1 MRMLTV
7 EKCDTWV
14 MDKRLSAIKCFPGV
28 IIDLSQE
35 NLFGLIEGLAGC
47 ITTVRL
53 GSYAVSV
60 DSP

>member
-14 MDKRLSAIKCFPGV
+14 INKRLSAIKSFPVV

-35 NLFGLIEGLAGC
+35 NLFGLIEGLVGW

-53 GSYAVSV
+53 DSYAVSV
-60 DSP
+60 DSS